1 MYLVSFVNSLD
12 LNLDHFLK
20 DMFYFLE
27 IFTDSNFKFVYVL
40 IVLKAFIYKMI
51 KNAT

>member
-1 MYLVSFVNSLD
+1 MIMYLVSFVNSLD

-27 IFTDSNFKFVYVL
+27 IFTDSNFKFVYVF
-40 IVLKAFIYKMI
+40 IVSESIYI
-51 KNAT
+51 K